1 MPNDR
6 RNVNS
11 MSVCF
16 VSHSAYVAG
25 AERALLEAIKSL
37 TDRGITCHVLL
48 PYKGPLCEEL
58 SKLNVA
64 FRVVKYQPWVY
75 GGSMSWWRRM
85 RSLFISLVMV
95 IPVLVTIL
103 RWRSSIVY
111 TNTTTVFTGA
121 VAAYLTG
128 RPHIWHVHEY
138 GYLEHGLRFICGKKF
153 SLSLISRLSVLCI
166 AASKAIADALQ
177 GFIPPSKLKVIYQS
191 VSVSNPV
198 MPAQIESSAFKC
210 IFVGQI
216 AEGKNQEEAIMAVAE
231 LVKRGMNIEL
241 YLIGNSYEDYTARLN
256 SLIARNGI
264 QDNVRFLGFKNDA
277 YSYMCIA
284 DVVLMCSR
292 SEGFGRV
299 TVEGMLAGKVIIGAR
314 SGATTELVEDG
325 VTGLLYTLGAYK
337 ELAQKIEYVFNNPAQ
352 AELMGK
358 SAKEWAS
365 AKFSQE
371 RYGDDLM
378 QALFEVGKSGN
389 RRSKPTVKA
398 RSNDLL

>member
-1 MPNDR
+1 M
-6 RNVNS
+6 
-11 MSVCF
+11 
-16 VSHSAYVAG
+16 AG

-64 FRVVKYQPWVY
+64 FRVIKYQPWVY

-85 RSLFISLVMV
+85 RSLFVSLVMV
-95 IPVLVTIL
+95 IPVSVTIL

-138 GYLEHGLRFICGKKF
+138 GYLEHGLHFICGKKF

-166 AASKAIADALQ
+166 AASRAIADALQ
-177 GFIPPSKLKVIYQS
+177 GLIPPSKLKVIYQS
-191 VSVSNPV
+191 VSVSFPV
-198 MPAQIESSAFKC
+198 IPAQIESRAFKC
-210 IFVGQI
+210 VFVGQI

-231 LVKRGMNIEL
+231 LVKKGMNIEL

-314 SGATTELVEDG
+314 SGATTELVQDG

-365 AKFSQE
+365 AKFSQK
-371 RYGDDLM
+371 RYGEDLM
-378 QALFEVGKSGN
+378 QALFEVEKSGN
-389 RRSKPTVKA
+389 RRSMPTVKA